1 MQQKILLDVMKI
13 PRVATK
19 TQCSQVNKFCFKK
32 KVLLPLSINSQ
43 FTAWEHPDILVLLGH
58 EK

>member
-1 MQQKILLDVMKI
+1 M
-13 PRVATK
+13 RCSK
-19 TQCSQVNKFCFKK
+19 TQSSQINKFCFKK

-43 FTAWEHPDILVLLGH
+43 FTALEHPDILVLLGR